1 MAETNLKKLLEE
13 ARKATQDLRETFE
26 GAMREGET
34 LQDFVLGALRDQA
47 TFIEVNL
54 KANSDLFSTTVK
66 EAERDLRIELD
77 RLYRQQLDMV
87 RKLQQIGK

>member
-13 ARKATQDLRETFE
+13 ARKATLDLRETFE
-26 GAMREGET
+26 DALREGET
-34 LQDFVLGALRDQA
+34 LQDFVIGALRSQTTLLEA
-47 TFIEVNL
+47 NL
-54 KANSDLFSTTVK
+54 KANSDLFSGTVK

-87 RKLQQIGK
+87 KKLQQIGK

>member
-1 MAETNLKKLLEE
+1 MAGSNLKKLLQE

-26 GAMREGET
+26 DALREGET
-34 LQDFVLGALRDQA
+34 LQDFVIGALRSQA
-47 TFIEVNL
+47 TLLEANL
-54 KANSDLFSTTVK
+54 KANSDLFGSTVK